1 MIQSAERIEPEVDR
15 TRRIL
20 DEYRQYRQ
28 RKFQNLDD
36 EINWMRMIAEEESI
50 SVTTQANQ
58 ESAAITA
65 TACDEAEQV
74 VAGEKDKAS
83 VESDRIIAEARRQ
96 AEQISKASAEM
107 KQKLSREVEEI
118 RKDIHAE
125 AEQIIMA
132 AVETA
137 REQAQKESDAIVA
150 KARKTA
156 EDIVLEAERAQKER
170 NQLLADSVI
179 EARRKSGLEA
189 AQIIAEARQTAE
201 RIVAEASS
209 KVRVEMKEPS
219 RLIAGMKQRLGRVI
233 EATVKES
240 RKPDSEPGKPARAAG
255 KKDNAAETGPVAVA
269 NKKEVRAHAMET
281 EPVRA
286 ADKAAHSRAAAAGA
300 IAVKED
306 NGRTYQGRLEL
317 FMAPS
322 PRVDQIANFEKY
334 LLQMP
339 HLRLVGKGSSAD
351 GKTWTEV
358 EISEPLPLLE
368 FLKRMPLV
376 KDVMGSTDNITVAF
390 IR

>member
-15 TRRIL
+15 TRGIL
-20 DEYRQYRQ
+20 DEYRQ

-36 EINWMRMIAEEESI
+36 EINWMRAIAEKESI

-58 ESAAITA
+58 ELVAITA
-65 TACDEAEQV
+65 TARDEAAQV
-74 VAGEKDKAS
+74 IAGEKDKAS

-96 AEQISKASAEM
+96 AEQISKAGAEM

-118 RKDIHAE
+118 RK
-125 AEQIIMA
+125 IIMA

-137 REQAQKESDAIVA
+137 REQAQKESDAIVV

-170 NQLLADSVI
+170 NQLLADIVI
-179 EARRKSGLEA
+179 EARRKSELEA

-233 EATVKES
+233 KATVKES
-240 RKPDSEPGKPARAAG
+240 RKPDNEPGEPARAAG

-322 PRVDQIANFEKY
+322 PRVDQIANFEKC

-376 KDVMGSTDNITVAF
+376 KDVMDSTDNITVAF
-390 IR
+390 IG